1 MMTPHPPEHHRPA
14 FVVQDDFLE
23 TAFERRFQGLLRHAW
38 RNRSWHIIAA
48 LPGSGKS
55 WGIGDL
61 VLSSCARK
69 EETGITRLPFLAIRA
84 PTNSARELA
93 LGTALAAAFGIV
105 PRMTGAAL
113 RVWLVQEMA
122 RDEVECLLIDDAQE
136 LTLDHLA
143 LLKEL
148 TDNLAAPP
156 YQRQVGLRLVAAVSG
171 NVIPFREVLAGPEIR
186 WRQFRRRMDTEHPYH
201 LVPGHTEEEVGEI
214 LTTFEDLYRCQLPGL
229 QLRRWAKTIFT
240 WLTNPILDPDATG
253 RVTMDHVSRL
263 VTSSL
268 RHAYEQG
275 AIDVNA
281 TTLQEIADLMI
292 LRRDE
297 ITYLDGSPFQEPD
310 LPREVS

>member
-1 MMTPHPPEHHRPA
+1 MTHPPSEQHRPV
-14 FVVQDDFLE
+14 FVVADDFLE

-38 RNRSWHIIAA
+38 KRRSWHIIAA

-55 WGIGDL
+55 WGIGD
-61 VLSSCARK
+61 VLLHSGACK
-69 EETGITRLPFLAIRA
+69 EATGITRLPLLAIRA
-84 PTNSARELA
+84 PTNSAHELA
-93 LGTALAAAFGIV
+93 LATTLAAAFGTV

-122 RDEVECLLIDDAQE
+122 RDGVECLIIDDAQE
-136 LTLDHLA
+136 LTLEHLA

-156 YQRQVGLRLVAAVSG
+156 YQRQVGLCLVAASSG
-171 NVIPFREVLAGPEIR
+171 QAVPFREVLAGPEIR

-201 LVPGHTEEEVGEI
+201 VVPGHTEEEVCEI
-214 LTTFEDLYRCQLPGL
+214 LTTFEELYRSQLPAV
-229 QLRRWAKTIFT
+229 QLRRWTKTIFT

-263 VTSSL
+263 VTTSL
-268 RHAYEQG
+268 RRAYEQG
-275 AIDVNA
+275 AADVDA
-281 TTLQEIADLMI
+281 TTLQAVADLMI

-297 ITYLDGSPFQEPD
+297 ITCLDAIPPQSPD
-310 LPREVS
+310 RLREVG